1 MVSFNQHYLRMHR
14 AIVIFIQFSYYSP
27 ECHKY
32 AGMYVQSPPNVMQRG
47 DNSTLLC
54 AVCGDNAACQH
65 YGVRTCEGCKGFFK
79 VWFFA
84 SVYNPTLLISVYG
97 VVEFIIPHY

>member
-1 MVSFNQHYLRMHR
+1 MYKYFILSS
-14 AIVIFIQFSYYSP
+14 IFYFSP

-32 AGMYVQSPPNVMQRG
+32 VNMFVQSSNGNILQRG
-47 DNSTLLC
+47 DNSALLC

-79 VWFFA
+79 VRLFLF
-84 SVYNPTLLISVYG
+84 NG
-97 VVEFIIPHY
+97 VSLG